1 MGGYIKVDKMDVEW
15 VTDDVNHW
23 VIGSESVIG
32 TGPHSV
38 TIPQVQMYAYLTRDM
53 TDRKSVV

>member
-1 MGGYIKVDKMDVEW
+1 MGGYIKVVDKMDVEW

-38 TIPQVQMYAYLTRDM
+38 TIHTSANARIHD
-53 TDRKSVV
+53 S

>member
-1 MGGYIKVDKMDVEW
+1 MGGYIKVVDKMDVEW

-38 TIPQVQMYAYLTRDM
+38 TIPQVQMHAYMTRDM
-53 TDRKSVV
+53 TN